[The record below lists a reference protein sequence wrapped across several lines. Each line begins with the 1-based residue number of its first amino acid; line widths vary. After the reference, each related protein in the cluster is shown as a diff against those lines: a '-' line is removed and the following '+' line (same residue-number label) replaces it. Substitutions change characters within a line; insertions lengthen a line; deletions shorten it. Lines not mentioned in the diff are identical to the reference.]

1 MVDGKIIG
9 IDVSTWQGYIDWDK
23 VKKEGI
29 DFAVIRCGW
38 GQNGVDNQFKNNME
52 GARRVGIKVGVY
64 LYSYA
69 HTVGDAQLEAK
80 HCLDLVRPYG
90 KLDLPIYYDEEEAYQ
105 YNNARELA
113 TAFCTVIE
121 QGGYWAGIYS
131 SSSKWQCSNLKG
143 LDRFTKW
150 VANWGSNSRPAH
162 NAGRPNVS
170 GCDIHQFSSVGQ
182 ISGIRGD
189 VDMNELY
196 RTTLFDDIAG
206 KSSGKTP
213 EVNPVV
219 KKKTNAEIA
228 LEVWE
233 GKWGNGDEREKR
245 LTEAGYDYKA
255 IQEIV
260 NNTAPSEPD
269 SVIVH
274 TVSKGEN
281 LTAIARKYGST
292 VKKIKDANAIPNA
305 NLIYVGQV
313 LKIPT

>member
-9 IDVSTWQGYIDWDK
+9 IDVSTWQGNIDWDK
-23 VKKEGI
+23 VKNEGI
-29 DFAVIRCGW
+29 DFAIIRCGY
-38 GQNGVDNQFKNNME
+38 GTTGVDNQFARNMKE
-52 GARRVGIKVGVY
+52 ARRVGIKVGVY

-69 HTVGDAQLEAK
+69 HGVYEAQAEAK
-80 HCLDLVRPYG
+80 HCLDLVKEYG
-90 KLDLPIYYDEEEAYQ
+90 KLDLPIYYDEEEYYQ
-105 YNNARELA
+105 FPRATELA

-131 SSSKWQCSNLKG
+131 SSSKWQNSNLKG

-150 VANWGSNSRPAH
+150 VANWGDNSKPAH

-170 GCDIHQFSSVGQ
+170 GCDIHQYSSVGQ
-182 ISGIRGD
+182 INGIVGD

-196 RTTLFDDIAG
+196 RTTLFDDIKG

-213 EVNPVV
+213 EVKPVV
-219 KKKTNAEIA
+219 KKTNAEIA

-245 LTEAGYDYKA
+245 ITEAGYDYKA

-281 LTAIARKYGST
+281 LTAIARRYGST